1 MNDFLST
8 LEGLNR
14 KGRFFVFTQATDSTD
29 IRLWPAVTTAFRSH
43 WRPDPPDA
51 RAYIDYH
58 YIDYHID
65 WIHTAV
71 ELARNP
77 GDGEVRPNDPR
88 VSTGKPEE
96 YAASSPASYTLSVAA
111 AESYGAARLAGQ
123 LGAKYTA
130 RLAR

>member
-1 MNDFLST
+1 MAS
-8 LEGLNR
+8 GY
-14 KGRFFVFTQATDSTD
+14 DSFPEP
-29 IRLWPAVTTAFRSH
+29 LASRS
-43 WRPDPPDA
+43 PDA

-96 YAASSPASYTLSVAA
+96 YAASSPA
-111 AESYGAARLAGQ
+111 RLPTHFQ
-123 LGAKYTA
+123 LPRRSLTEPPASQGSLAPNTRPGSHAKLRA
-130 RLAR
+130 SRRLPQGRRWQHRRNRVQ